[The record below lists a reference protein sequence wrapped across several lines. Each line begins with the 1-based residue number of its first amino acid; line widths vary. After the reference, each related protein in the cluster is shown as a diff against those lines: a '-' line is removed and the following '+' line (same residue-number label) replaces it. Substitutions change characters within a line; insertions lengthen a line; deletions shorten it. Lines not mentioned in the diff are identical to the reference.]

1 MPRAA
6 RSQTST
12 ATGPR
17 LVRRTP
23 RATVPKTAPAPVSRE
38 AIAARA
44 YELFERDGRSH
55 GHDLDHWLEAER
67 QLVPAPAARPAR
79 RAGGKSAS

>member
-6 RSQTST
+6 RSQTTT

-17 LVRRTP
+17 LVRRAPRTTTRPTP
-23 RATVPKTAPAPVSRE
+23 ASHE

-44 YELFERDGRSH
+44 YELFERDGHSH

-67 QLVPAPAARPAR
+67 QLVQAPVARPAR
-79 RAGGKSAS
+79 RSGGKKAKAN